1 PVATR
6 KSNGGR
12 MSQGKPTPR
21 EVADALRVL
30 SATGRYSVKDDMTGE
45 SDMDVILNEAAA
57 AAAREHIDDV
67 FGNLASLPHTDRKFR
82 LLEGGVSADEPPA
95 GPK

>member
-1 PVATR
+1 
-6 KSNGGR
+6 

-30 SATGRYSVKDDMTGE
+30 SATGRYSVKDNMTGE
-45 SDMDVILNEAAA
+45 SDMDVILNEAAV
-57 AAAREHIDDV
+57 AAAREHIDDL
-67 FGNLASLPHTDRKFR
+67 FGNLASLPNTDRKFR
-82 LLEGGVSADEPPA
+82 LLEGGVSADAPPA